1 VLALEQL
8 MGEQLPSSV
17 RSYLQEFGCVSLE
30 DVHLSGIV
38 GDDPHAT
45 EGGSIAFD
53 TAQLRATAPEL
64 PLSHWVVLAHED
76 GAYGLD
82 YSVRN
87 AVEPRV
93 VNFER
98 GSSSL
103 VAQSFSE
110 FVANYL

>member
-1 VLALEQL
+1 
-8 MGEQLPSSV
+8 MGEQLPPSV
-17 RSYLQEFGCVSLE
+17 RSYLQEFGCVSLG

-38 GDDPHAT
+38 GNDPYAA

-64 PLSHWVVLAHED
+64 PPSYWVVLVHED
-76 GAYGLD
+76 GAYCLD

-87 AVEPRV
+87 EGEPRV

-98 GSSSL
+98 GSSSP

-110 FVANYL
+110 FVANYLRVLAT